1 MTVWWR
7 CALVIGLVPARSSL
21 PLGGS
26 RGVARWNGVARC
38 AGVEA
43 RSGVPASSVAD
54 WEGVRR

>member
-1 MTVWWR
+1 MTARSR
-7 CALVIGLVPARSSL
+7 CALVIGLVPARSSF

-26 RGVARWNGVARC
+26 QGVARWNGVARW